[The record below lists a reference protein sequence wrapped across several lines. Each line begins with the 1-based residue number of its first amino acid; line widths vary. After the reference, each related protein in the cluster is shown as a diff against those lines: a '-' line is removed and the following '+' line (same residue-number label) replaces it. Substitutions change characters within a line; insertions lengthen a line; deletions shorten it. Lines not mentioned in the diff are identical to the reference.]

1 MDNKRTIAITAFAIL
16 ALSGII
22 IALLLPSQSKLGN
35 VDFYIFD
42 SNDNYHYEVNE
53 PLEFIVNDTMAVK
66 GRKLLWQMGNG
77 DALKDKHVINYAYK
91 KPGKYLVTLSIDD
104 SYVVNKYIKVISGTE
119 RAAIDS
125 VPHIY
130 GVSEG
135 YQGEELVFAAE
146 GYGMESWLWEFG
158 ESGTVDAYDQQVVYT
173 YENPGEYTILLQT
186 NTTQYPVK
194 HHITILP
201 RFEKAEEIVVVD
213 SLTLAQNDIRKHL
226 QAIADARVSQHSVYY
241 EHYNYIRNKYFCIPA
256 DRVAVVV
263 NREKYNDFTGYCQ
276 GLHFLE
282 SNTKRHVRIDEV
294 LIDKIHCVSTIQV
307 TQSYTEK

>member
-1 MDNKRTIAITAFAIL
+1 MDNKRKIIITTLGIL
-16 ALSGII
+16 AIGGII
-22 IALLLPSQSKLGN
+22 IILLLPSKSKLSN
-35 VDFYIFD
+35 IDFYVFD

-53 PLEFIVNDTMAVK
+53 KLEFMINDTAAIR

-77 DALKDKHVINYAYK
+77 DAISDKSKMEYSYES
-91 KPGKYLVTLSIDD
+91 PGKYLVTLKIDN
-104 SYVVNKYIKVISGTE
+104 SYTINKYIKIISGTE

-135 YQGEELVFAAE
+135 YQGEALVFAAE
-146 GYGMESWLWEFG
+146 GYGMNSWQWEFG
-158 ESGTVDAYDQQVVYT
+158 ETGTVDAYDQQVVYT
-173 YENPGEYTILLQT
+173 YENPGEYTVKLQT

-201 RFEKAEEIVVVD
+201 RFEKAEEIVTVD
-213 SLTLAQNDIRKHL
+213 SLMLAQNDIRKHL

-263 NREKYNDFTGYCQ
+263 NGEKYNDFTGYCQ
-276 GLHFLE
+276 GIHFLE
-282 SNTKRHVRIDEV
+282 SNPKRRVRIDEV
-294 LIDKIHCVSTIQV
+294 LIDKLHCVSTIQI

>member
-1 MDNKRTIAITAFAIL
+1 MDNKRTIIIIAFVIL
-16 ALSGII
+16 ALTGII
-22 IALLLPSQSKLGN
+22 IVLMLPSQSKLKN
-35 VDFYIFD
+35 IDFYVFD

-53 PLEFIVNDTMAVK
+53 SLEFMANDTVATK
-66 GRKLLWQMGNG
+66 GMKMLWQMGNG
-77 DALKDKHVINYAYK
+77 DVLKDKSVIKYAYK
-91 KPGKYLVTLSIDD
+91 KPGKYLVTLNIDD
-104 SYVVNKYIKVISGTE
+104 NYTVNKYIKVISGTE

-146 GYGMESWLWEFG
+146 GYGMDSWLWEFG
-158 ESGTVDAYDQQVVYT
+158 ESGTVDAYEQQVVYT
-173 YENPGEYTILLQT
+173 YENPGEYTIQLQT
-186 NTTQYPVK
+186 NTTKYPVK

-241 EHYNYIRNKYFCIPA
+241 EHYNYIRNKYFCTPA
-256 DRVAVVV
+256 DRVVVVV
-263 NREKYNDFTGYCQ
+263 NGEKYNDFTGYCQ

-294 LIDKIHCVSTIQV
+294 HIDKLHCVSTIQV